1 MYRDER
7 KVLKWLLML
16 PSDPEMCGQSIGGE
30 SQIQLWLKKIVCWYK
45 DVNWGEWGEESEGPR
60 NPTQN
65 KSTKPNLP
73 LYKENLSPTLF
84 HT

>member
-1 MYRDER
+1 MF
-7 KVLKWLLML
+7 
-16 PSDPEMCGQSIGGE
+16 PSDPEMRGTEYWWGKSNTTVAKE
-30 SQIQLWLKKIVCWYK
+30 DCWYK
-45 DVNWGEWGEESEGPR
+45 GVSWGEWGEESEGPR

-84 HT
+84 YT